1 MNQMMMCKYV
11 SLVLLNIFCMT
22 SFAITA
28 TPTNNSLCN
37 SQNPEIV
44 CTESGAVRG
53 SPDGATLAFKA
64 IPYAAPP
71 VGALRWRPPAQPVAW
86 TGIRDGSSYGASCPQ
101 LVENRVEGQEDC
113 LFINVW
119 RPTQTPTKPLPVMI
133 WLTGGGNH
141 VFSGAGS
148 FGFGK
153 VVYNGRALVP
163 NDVIVVTYNLRLGV
177 FGFLAHPALDQER
190 VEKVSGNYGSLD
202 QVEMLRWVNRNI
214 AAFGGDPSRVF
225 LFGTSAGGGNI
236 CALLTSPLTTGL
248 IHGVAMQSSVP
259 IGCELQT
266 LADAQ
271 NGTGAE
277 VTKRVGC
284 VNQADTATCLREK
297 SVNELVSALPGTFTV
312 FPRLYGPNVDGVV
325 FPQQPIERI
334 QQKNYPPVPII
345 IGDTKDETM
354 QFVNSVGPV
363 TDGASYSAAIA
374 RVFGMTARDQI
385 IEHYPLSNYPTP
397 RAAFVQVTTDA
408 QFTCQSR
415 RLARTFAS
423 VQQPPVYRYVFAHSL
438 ENDPTQKALGA
449 IHTIEH
455 PFLFNWEG
463 SYQPTA
469 IDRKIQSLMLN
480 YWSNMAKL
488 GNPNGANAV
497 TWTDAGKNGDTY
509 LEISAASQVRQTLA
523 STHCDFWDTV
533 KLPQPHL

>member
-1 MNQMMMCKYV
+1 MNKYV
-11 SLVLLNIFCMT
+11 SLFFVNILCAMNL
-22 SFAITA
+22 AIAA
-28 TPTNNSLCN
+28 TEGAISVC
-37 SQNPEIV
+37 SDQQSDIV

-53 SPDGATLAFKA
+53 SLEGDTLAFKA

-71 VGALRWRPPAQPVAW
+71 VGALRWRPPVKPVAW
-86 TGIRDGSSYGASCPQ
+86 TGIRDGSNYGASCPQ
-101 LVENRVEGQEDC
+101 LVDNRVEGQEDC

-119 RPTQTPTKPLPVMI
+119 RPTQKPTKPLPVMI

-190 VEKVSGNYGSLD
+190 TEKVSGNYGSLD

-266 LADAQ
+266 LADAE

-277 VTKRVGC
+277 VSKRVGC
-284 VNQADTATCLREK
+284 VNQTDTAACLREK

-354 QFVNSVGPV
+354 QFVNSVGPI
-363 TDGASYSAAIA
+363 TDAASYYAAIA

-385 IEHYPLSNYPTP
+385 VEHYPLSNYPTP

-423 VQQPPVYRYVFAHSL
+423 VQKPPVYRYVFAHSL
-438 ENDPTQKALGA
+438 ENDPVQKALGA

-469 IDRKIQSLMLN
+469 IDKKIQSLMLN
-480 YWSNMAKL
+480 YWANMAKV
-488 GNPNGANAV
+488 GNPNGPGV
-497 TWTDAGKNGDTY
+497 LTWPDAGKNGDTY

-523 STHCDFWDTV
+523 QTHCDFWDTV

>member
-1 MNQMMMCKYV
+1 MMNKYL
-11 SLVLLNIFCMT
+11 SLVLVNIFCT
-22 SFAITA
+22 ASLAIAA
-28 TPTNNSLCN
+28 TPSDNSVCN

-53 SPDGATLAFKA
+53 APDGATLAFKA

-71 VGALRWRPPAQPVAW
+71 VGALRWRPPAKPIAW
-86 TGIRDGSSYGASCPQ
+86 TGVRDGSSYGASCPQ
-101 LVENRVEGQEDC
+101 LVDNRVEGQEDC

-190 VEKVSGNYGSLD
+190 AEKVSGNYGSLD
-202 QVEMLRWVNRNI
+202 QIEMLRWVNRNI

-236 CALLTSPLTTGL
+236 CALLTSPLTAGL
-248 IHGVAMQSSVP
+248 IHGVSMQSSVP

-266 LADAQ
+266 LADAE

-277 VTKRVGC
+277 VAKRVGC
-284 VNQADTATCLREK
+284 VNQADTAACLREK
-297 SVNELVSALPGTFTV
+297 SVTELVSALPGTFTV

-334 QQKNYPPVPII
+334 QQKNYPAVPII

-354 QFVNSVGPV
+354 QFVNSVGPI

-374 RVFGMTARDQI
+374 RVFGTSARDQI
-385 IEHYPLSNYPTP
+385 IEHYPISKYPTP
-397 RAAFVQVTTDA
+397 RAAFVQLTTDA

-415 RLARTFAS
+415 RVARTFAS

-438 ENDPTQKALGA
+438 ENDPAQKALGA

-469 IDRKIQSLMLN
+469 IDKKIQGLMLN
-480 YWSNMAKL
+480 YWTNMAKH
-488 GNPNGANAV
+488 GNPNGSDAV
-497 TWTDAGKNGDTY
+497 TWPSAGKNGDTY
-509 LEISAASQVRQTLA
+509 LEISANSQVRQTLA
-523 STHCDFWDTV
+523 ETHCDFWDTV